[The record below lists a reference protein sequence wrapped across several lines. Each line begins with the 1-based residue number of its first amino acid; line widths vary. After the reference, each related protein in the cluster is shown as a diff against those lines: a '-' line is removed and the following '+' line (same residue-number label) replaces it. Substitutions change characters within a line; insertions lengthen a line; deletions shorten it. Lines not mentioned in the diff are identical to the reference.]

1 MAEKYGELFNLFNIF
16 VYKIEEPTKI
26 KYYTC
31 GDDKLESLPAHV
43 DIRLKDDDEF
53 KEKFKNLNECIS
65 DEELKKNVTTENII
79 FLETITNGKFSK
91 NKGIS
96 GLGKE
101 FFKLIKRDFTDKK
114 YVFLYPSQEF
124 GGTSEQQNLM
134 KYYESLGFKTVS
146 ENPCTADFG
155 SGMSEINIFDGDARY
170 YLMIA
175 EISKLILDDV
185 IKVKEITVE
194 ELERLKKEKKEGEPD
209 KKRPNLEQKNLEQK
223 YLKYKQK
230 YLQLKSQLNKLKLN

>member
-1 MAEKYGELFNLFNIF
+1 MAEKCGELFNLFNIF
-16 VYKIEEPTKI
+16 VYKIEQSTKI

-31 GDDKLESLPAHV
+31 GDDKLESLQAHV

-79 FLETITNGKFSK
+79 FLETITNGKFGK

-114 YVFLYPSQEF
+114 YVFLYPSKEF
-124 GGTSEQQNLM
+124 GGTSDQQNLM

-146 ENPCTADFG
+146 KKPCTADFG
-155 SGMSEINIFDGDARY
+155 NGMSETNIFDGDADY

-194 ELERLKKEKKEGEPD
+194 ELERLKKEKEEGEPD
-209 KKRPNLEQKNLEQK
+209 KKRANLEQK